1 MALTFQLEIGGKK
14 KTFVAQNP
22 KARVVRTAMD
32 VSERAQ
38 SGLSTEVL
46 DEMVDLVT
54 EIFSHK
60 FTADDV
66 WDGVDADKLVPEVVR
81 VINEVGEGMNKRI
94 AEIPNVTAAK

>member
-1 MALTFQLEIGGKK
+1 MLDYHL
-14 KTFVAQNP
+14 
-22 KARVVRTAMD
+22 

-38 SGLSTEVL
+38 NGLSTELL

-60 FTADDV
+60 FAADDV
-66 WDGVDADKLVPEVVR
+66 WDGIGADKLVPEIVR